1 MSPLPT
7 DHIAPEPVSPDPD
20 TPAELTALL
29 ADPPSALQAILDDPG
44 TPEAVK
50 AVVRVAITLEQA
62 QKASDKAAADAA
74 TESDRPNVVTNLG
87 NPLAPVD
94 TATHWVDPFM
104 TARQAAEQAA
114 TAEPEAEPEAEPAPV
129 AQVPPSPIVFAEPAP
144 VAASAPTTDEA
155 VQAMLDDPDVPDAMK
170 DAIRG
175 NLDAVKGVL
184 GGLLASLTEKS

>member
-129 AQVPPSPIVFAEPAP
+129 AQVPPSPIVFAEISDP
-144 VAASAPTTDEA
+144 VQA